1 MKGIKFDDATI
12 DQLIDIK
19 IQTEIEVT
27 DQVQLFQG
35 VRELLSDLHGNKQ
48 LTLASMNNR
57 RVIDHMIR
65 ELGLEGYF
73 QIIVTAEDVHKPK
86 PDPDIF
92 LCTAQR
98 IGASPKECVVVEDS
112 IFGVEAARAA
122 GMCGIAVLT
131 GAYNKKEI
139 AKVNPDLIVDSLENK
154 EAILKFI
161 LE

>member
-1 MKGIKFDDATI
+1 
-12 DQLIDIK
+12 
-19 IQTEIEVT
+19 
-27 DQVQLFQG
+27 
-35 VRELLSDLHGNKQ
+35 
-48 LTLASMNNR
+48 
-57 RVIDHMIR
+57 
-65 ELGLEGYF
+65 LEGYF

-112 IFGVEAARAA
+112 IFGVEAAKAA
-122 GMCGIAVLT
+122 GMSCIAVLT